1 MATPPSLADIMTAV
15 LNTIQTVLYEIAS
28 AVAENAGVIAS
39 VIVLGAITYMVVRYG
54 TRMFRGVVGFF
65 RGLF

>member
-28 AVAENAGVIAS
+28 AISENAGVIAS
-39 VIVLGAITYMVVRYG
+39 VLVLGALTFLVVRYG

>member
-39 VIVLGAITYMVVRYG
+39 VVVLGAITYMVVRYG